1 MIDAAV
7 KDLDMELDH
16 TEAAAHFAEEPKHD
30 IWNTPAEEDDDEA
43 DTPAFL
49 RRRKKHGQGE

>member
-1 MIDAAV
+1 
-7 KDLDMELDH
+7 MELDH
-16 TEAAAHFAEEPKHD
+16 AEAAAHFAEEPKHD
-30 IWNTPAEEDDDEA
+30 IWNTPAEEEDDEA